1 MRGRRFLTIFIVL
14 WLSLLTVS
22 LGTYIFLILA
32 PNTMNVDGSYLE
44 FARLILPFMYLLVID
59 IVISLIA
66 TFILYFFLYKDEN
79 KLTAK
84 LTALA
89 ARKYDSPIFQETEMG
104 VYAGQQIGEQIE
116 RLRAMLQN
124 MEMALQAKTVADE
137 ANSEMNRN
145 QLVKEERQR
154 IAREL
159 HDSVSQQLFAMTM
172 ILSAIQE
179 QADNMDPVNRQLIG
193 KVAAMVDQAQAE
205 MRSLLLH
212 LRPISLT
219 NQSLAEGIEQLFRE
233 LETKVKIN
241 FEATVTDVQL
251 LPEVENHLFRIVQEL
266 LSNSLRH
273 AKAQIIECHLYE
285 KDRNIYLRFSDDGV
299 GFDTDKELLQNG
311 GYGLK
316 NIQERVAQLGGS
328 VNIISF
334 ENQGTLIQ
342 IVIPRKMEGIYD

>member
-1 MRGRRFLTIFIVL
+1 MRSRRFLTIFLVI
-14 WLSLLTVS
+14 WLSLLTLAMGVY
-22 LGTYIFLILA
+22 LFLIVV
-32 PNTMNVDGSYLE
+32 PNTINIDRSYLE
-44 FARLILPFMYLLVID
+44 LARLALPFVYLLVIN
-59 IVISLIA
+59 IMISLIA
-66 TFILYFFLYKDEN
+66 SFVLYFFLYKDEH

-84 LTALA
+84 LTALV
-89 ARKYDSPIFQETEMG
+89 ARKYDSPIFQEG
-104 VYAGQQIGEQIE
+104 AGIHTSEQVDAQIE
-116 RLRAMLQN
+116 RLRAMFQN

-137 ANSEMNRN
+137 ATSEMNRN
-145 QLVKEERQR
+145 ELIKEERQR

-193 KVAAMVDQAQAE
+193 KVADMVGQAQAE

-299 GFDTDKELLQNG
+299 GFDTDKELLQNS

-328 VNIISF
+328 TNIISF

-342 IVIPRKMEGIYD
+342 IVIPRKMEGMYD

>member
-1 MRGRRFLTIFIVL
+1 MRGRRLLTIFLVI
-14 WLSLLTVS
+14 WLSLLTLS
-22 LGTYIFLILA
+22 IGAYILMILA
-32 PNTMNVDGSYLE
+32 PNMMYVKTSYLGV
-44 FARLILPFMYLLVID
+44 ARLTLPFIYLLMINMG
-59 IVISLIA
+59 ISLLA
-66 TFILYFFLYKDEN
+66 TFILYFFLYKDEQR
-79 KLTAK
+79 LTAK
-84 LTALA
+84 LTALTT
-89 ARKYDSPIFQETEMG
+89 RKYDSPVFQ
-104 VYAGQQIGEQIE
+104 GEVTGTYTNDQLEGQIE
-116 RLRAMLQN
+116 QLRVMLQN

-145 QLVKEERQR
+145 EIVKEERQR

-172 ILSAIQE
+172 LLSAIQE
-179 QADNMDPVNRQLIG
+179 QADNIDPVNQQLIG
-193 KVAAMVDQAQAE
+193 KVADMVDQAQAE

-219 NQSLAEGIEQLFRE
+219 NQTLAEGIKQLFRE

-299 GFDTDKELLQNG
+299 GFDTDKELAQSG

-316 NIQERVAQLGGS
+316 NIQERVGQLGGS
-328 VNIISF
+328 ANIISF
-334 ENQGTLIQ
+334 DNQGTLVQ
-342 IVIPRKMEGIYD
+342 IVIPRKMEGMYD

>member
-1 MRGRRFLTIFIVL
+1 MRSRRFLTIFLVI
-14 WLSLLTVS
+14 WLSLLTLAIGVY
-22 LGTYIFLILA
+22 LFLIVV
-32 PNTMNVDGSYLE
+32 PNTINIDRSYLE
-44 FARLILPFMYLLVID
+44 LARLALPFVYLLVIN
-59 IVISLIA
+59 IMISLIA
-66 TFILYFFLYKDEN
+66 SFVLYFFLYKDEH

-89 ARKYDSPIFQETEMG
+89 ARKYDSPIFQEG
-104 VYAGQQIGEQIE
+104 AGIHTSEQVDAQIE
-116 RLRAMLQN
+116 RLRAMFQN

-137 ANSEMNRN
+137 ATYEMNRN
-145 QLVKEERQR
+145 ELIKEERQR

-179 QADNMDPVNRQLIG
+179 QADNMNPVNRQLIG
-193 KVAAMVDQAQAE
+193 KVADMVDQAQAE

-241 FEATVTDVQL
+241 FEASVTDVQL

-299 GFDTDKELLQNG
+299 GFDTDKELLQTG

-328 VNIISF
+328 TNIISF
-334 ENQGTLIQ
+334 EKQGTLIQ
-342 IVIPRKMEGIYD
+342 IVIPRKMEAMYD